1 MLNCQPSAD
10 TDAQSL
16 SSLAS
21 HAPPARSG
29 QKALV
34 IMHDDVDRV
43 QRVWEETGG
52 KDQKSSGY
60 QMLEQHLHPAKVCT
74 TEAAGRRCL
83 ASPILSQKE
92 MPDETA
98 SSLPCMR
105 RLGAGGGSR
114 VPLT

>member
-1 MLNCQPSAD
+1 
-10 TDAQSL
+10 
-16 SSLAS
+16 
-21 HAPPARSG
+21 
-29 QKALV
+29 
-34 IMHDDVDRV
+34 MHDDVDRV
-43 QRVWEETGG
+43 QRVRGETGRRA
-52 KDQKSSGY
+52 KKKKKKKKKKVQVTK
-60 QMLEQHLHPAKVCT
+60 MLGQHLHPAKVCT

-105 RLGAGGGSR
+105 GLGAGGGSR